1 VLPCAIAAAIVR
13 LDREFG
19 EGGEQKEQ
27 DEDILQTNAVTRPRC
42 CALPCTL
49 FYCVLCYILHICT
62 HTCTHKHTHTHQYAY
77 SVTYYILHI
86 CTYTCT
92 HKPTHTHT
100 HTHTSICILCYIL
113 IYEKCP
119 TVLLY
124 MARSKDGRQA
134 EYLCVTTDENMC
146 VCACVFTHTLSHS
159 LYTTC
164 HIFYILYATV

>member
-1 VLPCAIAAAIVR
+1 MLPCAIAAAIVR

-62 HTCTHKHTHTHQYAY
+62 HTFTHKHTHTHQYAY
-77 SVTYYILHI
+77 SVKYYILHI

-100 HTHTSICILCYIL
+100 HTHINMYTLLHTHIR
-113 IYEKCP
+113 KVP
-119 TVLLY
+119 NGTTVHG
-124 MARSKDGRQA
+124 K
-134 EYLCVTTDENMC
+134 
-146 VCACVFTHTLSHS
+146 
-159 LYTTC
+159 
-164 HIFYILYATV
+164 I